1 LDCASIGATTGD
13 IRWLVV
19 REGVLTVGLG
29 LAIGVAVSLF
39 VNRLLVSSL
48 VQVSPADPG
57 TYTVVCAALVL
68 STAIGCWLPARRAM
82 RLDPVV
88 ALQQQ

>member
-1 LDCASIGATTGD
+1 
-13 IRWLVV
+13 
-19 REGVLTVGLG
+19 VLTVGVG
-29 LAIGVAVSLF
+29 LTIGVAVSLF

-48 VQVSPADPG
+48 VQISPSDPG
-57 TYTVVCAALVL
+57 TYAVVCAMLIASMAL
-68 STAIGCWLPARRAM
+68 GCWLPARRAM

>member
-1 LDCASIGATTGD
+1 
-13 IRWLVV
+13 
-19 REGVLTVGLG
+19 
-29 LAIGVAVSLF
+29 
-39 VNRLLVSSL
+39 
-48 VQVSPADPG
+48 
-57 TYTVVCAALVL
+57 VL

>member
-1 LDCASIGATTGD
+1 
-13 IRWLVV
+13 
-19 REGVLTVGLG
+19 VLTVGVG
-29 LAIGVAVSLF
+29 LTIGVAVSLF

-48 VQVSPADPG
+48 VQISPSDPG
-57 TYTVVCAALVL
+57 TYAVVCAMLVA
-68 STAIGCWLPARRAM
+68 STALGCWLPARRAM